1 MATTTWNPNG
11 QVGIAAN
18 AWQPGVLIQTG
29 TAGPSNTN
37 DYTNGGTS
45 PLPIYDAQGNL
56 LPPGMSIPGGTYI
69 SIGQPPQGTTGGG
82 NQAVTGSSIV
92 AQQQQWLY
100 EQGQLANQAQEVAN
114 NYAIGVAQVQATAA
128 QTAEQL
134 KAAEANYAVSVAQ
147 IQSSYQND
155 VAQFGLQKAQDLAQ
169 AKLAQ
174 AQFALQTAQAQQQNA
189 QLQLNVAQANASQRQ
204 AQATAY
210 QNAVQTMA
218 NRTGPQDE
226 VAYQRLVAGMNAPTP
241 TSSTTI
247 DPFAY
252 IKDMYQPIS
261 IPNVPIPQAPSDLGA
276 SAISSAQGPAP
287 MTIPSF
293 DFGSVPQPNISTTP
307 PNIPTATATATGGPS
322 PTSATGGTTPGNTTG
337 GAPTTSQGGVN
348 PGGPNMDVGIYGQN
362 ALPGE
367 SGTAAYG
374 GTGIPNT
381 AVQWLQPGQTVNLET
396 GTGGPFST
404 SSLGAG
410 YGVGYNGGTYNNQST
425 PMQIPGGQYVSV
437 YRMNSGGALRG
448 GPMALVGDGPGK
460 APDRNAELAQALV
473 DQATGQPVLKV
484 TPPDQ
489 TRSILNTNGLPSPA
503 IAGLT
508 VPRADTG
515 GTYGN
520 TPNGTGANPYAGT
533 PGEVTNPAPGY
544 GGNGANGSYGT
555 ALNNPTMTFNQYSPS
570 VLGSQ
575 PFYQQLT
582 GQSQSRPFGAFGAN
596 VSNPQLGIYNAPT
609 GINLR
614 TYNYLLPSQQAGF
627 QSLYGQGLS
636 INPDDIV
643 KEAQN
648 AAPTGMYYG
657 YVPLVANHYGG

>member
-1 MATTTWNPNG
+1 MVATTWNPNG
-11 QVGIAAN
+11 VSGVAN
-18 AWQPGVLIQTG
+18 GAWQPGVLIQTG
-29 TAGPSNTN
+29 TAGPSNTS

-45 PLPIYDAQGNL
+45 PLPVYDAQGNL
-56 LPPGMSIPGGTYI
+56 LPPGTTIPGGTYI
-69 SIGQPPQGTTGGG
+69 SIGAPPQGTTGGG

-92 AQQQQWLY
+92 GQQQQWLY
-100 EQGQLANQAQEVAN
+100 EQGQLANQAQEIAN

-147 IQSSYQND
+147 IQSQYQND
-155 VAQFGLQKAQDLAQ
+155 VAQFGLQKAQDIAQ

-189 QLQLNVAQANASQRQ
+189 QLQLNVAQANAQQRQ

-226 VAYQRLVAGMNAPTP
+226 VAYQRLIAGMAAPTP

-276 SAISSAQGPAP
+276 SAIQSAQGPAP
-287 MTIPSF
+287 MTIPAF
-293 DFGSVPQPNISTTP
+293 DFGSTPAANISSTP
-307 PNIPTATATATGGPS
+307 PTIPTANVTPTGGPAPS
-322 PTSATGGTTPGNTTG
+322 TTGASGQTSAGGQTPGAT
-337 GAPTTSQGGVN
+337 GGVN
-348 PGGPNMDVGIYGQN
+348 PGGPNMDVSIYGQN

-374 GTGIPNT
+374 GIGIPNT
-381 AVQWLQPGQTVNLET
+381 AISWLQPGQTVNLET
-396 GTGGPFST
+396 GTGGGFST
-404 SSLGAG
+404 SSLAPG
-410 YGVGYNGGTYNNQST
+410 YGIGYNGGQYTNQSP
-425 PMQIPGGQYVSV
+425 PMQVPGSEYLSV
-437 YRMNSGGALRG
+437 YRMNNGGALRG

-460 APDRNAELAQALV
+460 APDKNAELAQALV
-473 DQATGQPVLKV
+473 DRATGQPVLKV

-489 TRSILNTNGLPSPA
+489 TRSILSNNGLPTPS

-515 GTYGN
+515 GVYGN

-533 PGEVTNPAPGY
+533 PGEVSQTPPGY
-544 GGNGANGSYGT
+544 GGNGSNGTYGT
-555 ALNNPTMTFNQYSPS
+555 ALNYPTMTFNQYSPS

-582 GQSQSRPFGAFGAN
+582 GQQQSRPFGGFGAD

-614 TYNYLLPSQQAGF
+614 TYNYLLPTQQAGF
-627 QSLYGQGLS
+627 QSLYGQGLTM
-636 INPDDIV
+636 NPDDIV